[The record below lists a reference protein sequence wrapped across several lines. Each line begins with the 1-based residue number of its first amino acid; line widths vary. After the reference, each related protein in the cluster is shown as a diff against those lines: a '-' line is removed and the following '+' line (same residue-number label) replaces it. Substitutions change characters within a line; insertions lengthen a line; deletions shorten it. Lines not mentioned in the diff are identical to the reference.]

1 MWRQAISEALHVAVH
16 SVFDVTVKSTV
27 TVVTANIIQFDL
39 LYNAIIFLK
48 NIKETNRGHLNHV
61 SVETISSAD
70 YRQSFQ
76 SITWQCYGLGNSRYK
91 YQEYQVEN
99 MYR

>member
-39 LYNAIIFLK
+39 LYNAIIFK
-48 NIKETNRGHLNHV
+48 KI
-61 SVETISSAD
+61 
-70 YRQSFQ
+70 
-76 SITWQCYGLGNSRYK
+76 
-91 YQEYQVEN
+91 
-99 MYR
+99 